1 MKPAHLITALLA
13 ASLIILP
20 GLAAADDQSH
30 LEQVGIL
37 FKLTHMEQKI
47 NESVEQVAQLQ
58 LRQNPDLDATKRA
71 QLIAFLQRQIGWDAV
86 KADLYEMYMQTFTE
100 EELKTI
106 NAFYITTT
114 GQKVIVIVPQLV
126 QERNRLAMQR
136 LQENIGELQVIM
148 SADPPHPK
156 PQP

>member
-13 ASLIILP
+13 ASLVLP
-20 GLAAADDQSH
+20 GLVAADDQSH
-30 LEQVGIL
+30 LQQVDIL
-37 FKLTHMEQKI
+37 FKLTRMEQKI
-47 NESVEQVAQLQ
+47 NESVESVAQLQ
-58 LRQNPDLDATKRA
+58 LRQNPDLDAAKRA
-71 QLIAFLQRQIGWDAV
+71 QLMAFLQRQIGWDAV

-136 LQENIGELQVIM
+136 LQENIGELQAIM
-148 SADPPHPK
+148 SAGQPPH
-156 PQP
+156 

>member
-1 MKPAHLITALLA
+1 MKTGYLITTLFA
-13 ASLIILP
+13 ASLVLP
-20 GLAAADDQSH
+20 GLTRADDQSH
-30 LEQVGIL
+30 LEQVDIL
-37 FKLTHMEQKI
+37 FKLTRMEQKI
-47 NESVEQVAQLQ
+47 NESVESVAQLQ
-58 LRQNPDLDATKRA
+58 LRQNPDLDAAKRA
-71 QLIAFLQRQIGWDAV
+71 QLMAFLQRQIGWDAV

-136 LQENIGELQVIM
+136 LQENIGELQAIM
-148 SADPPHPK
+148 SASDPH
-156 PQP
+156 Q